1 MKKRLLAVLLA
12 CCMAAGMAGTVF
24 AADDGPDLSAPPAV
38 SEPAGPDPPADPAP
52 AAEEPAP
59 EPEQEPTQEP
69 AENPAEETPPEATP
83 APEPTAEP
91 EPTAAPTP
99 DPTPEPTAAPEV
111 TPEPTAEPA
120 PTEAPTAVPTAE
132 PAPAETVAP
141 ADPTQEPTM
150 TPAPAAE
157 TPAIT
162 PTPEPQPS
170 ETPEAAQPAADVA
183 ALALPEPTLAPVT
196 VNTVTLTET
205 IAADGCLTAV
215 VNGSADAQEGV
226 TYTWYRSKDK
236 TTWEV
241 VTPRKCSGDGWNID
255 PDAPQKL
262 NAALDACVASL
273 GASDRLYYKVEAN
286 TVTSAAV
293 QVPYY
298 IQLQNGG
305 FEAPTIQTSGTKIF
319 SYGGG
324 WDSGHEPSHFIQW
337 NANSG
342 TIAWKTTGISVRW
355 DEYDANHNPK
365 SDAVPQ
371 PYIEIVDGD
380 LTHRYD
386 HGDYWRGNDPYSA
399 YNIDKAHGGSQ
410 FAELNCEAYGALYQD
425 VLTAPGATLYWSLA
439 HRARSTKN
447 SDSMVLLIAPV
458 KVADTI
464 TEELSKY
471 VNGNVADALNKVI
484 TVDGEN
490 HTISEYIVKE
500 TPDSDG
506 IITDGNA
513 AWGVHSGT
521 YTVPAGQFVSRFFF
535 LAVVAGGNDKCE
547 GNLLDDVWFSTQPA
561 PPVAD
566 HANLTVRKTLA
577 GSLTDAQREV
587 VRQGLTFTVTRSD
600 GETVKVINGAD
611 MLVDTTDPAR
621 SSYTLSDLPVTSDDG
636 TVRYSYTVT
645 ETAHTAP
652 AGLLYLGSRTSLNGE
667 DWQTAGDPPTLADL
681 DLRQGTTVT
690 VDFENTY
697 ALQTGSL
704 RLTKAVA
711 DESQQAEADAVTNTF
726 TIATVP
732 IGTYTLTFDD
742 DTTETREQTAPGT
755 LEIELTGLHSVTVS
769 GLPVGAYT
777 VTETAHP
784 DLANYYCTTAETTA
798 AVQVPAGGVG
808 QATITNTYAPF
819 RSVTVTKRVTGGMA
833 DARRGFAFT
842 ATVDGAA
849 VTSASEYVTVDGGA
863 ALTAEG
869 FTIPHRGSV
878 TIGHLHPGQAFT
890 IREAAAAGYETTID
904 DGNTVTLGGDYTG
917 RVGDADTALTVFNNK
932 DGVPPTGLAQD
943 LAPAVWLVAAAL
955 ALAVLARRRREG
967 TR

>member
-12 CCMAAGMAGTVF
+12 CCMAAGMAGTAF

-38 SEPAGPDPPADPAP
+38 SEPAPDPPDDPAP
-52 AAEEPAP
+52 AAE

-69 AENPAEETPPEATP
+69 PENPAEETPQEETP
-83 APEPTAEP
+83 APDPTAEP
-91 EPTAAPTP
+91 EPTAAPE
-99 DPTPEPTAAPEV
+99 PTPEPTPET
-111 TPEPTAEPA
+111 TPEPPITTPAPTAEPTPA
-120 PTEAPTAVPTAE
+120 PTSEPTSDL
-132 PAPAETVAP
+132 APAATETP
-141 ADPTQEPTM
+141 AEPTQEPTA
-150 TPAPAAE
+150 APTAE
-157 TPAIT
+157 PPM
-162 PTPEPQPS
+162 PTPQPT
-170 ETPEAAQPAADVA
+170 ETPEAARSAADFA
-183 ALALPEPTLAPVT
+183 MLALPEPTLVPAA
-196 VNTVTLTET
+196 VNTVTLTES
-205 IAADGCLTAV
+205 IAADGCLTAA
-215 VNGSADAQEGV
+215 VNGSAAAQEGV
-226 TYTWYRSKDK
+226 TYTWSRSKNG
-236 TTWEV
+236 TNWEV

-255 PDAPQKL
+255 PNTPQKL
-262 NAALDACVASL
+262 NAALDACVAGL
-273 GASDRLYYKVEAN
+273 GASDRLYYKVEAAGAN
-286 TVTSAAV
+286 AVTSAAV

-305 FEAPTIQTSGTKIF
+305 FEAPAIQTSGTKIF

-342 TIAWKTTGISVRW
+342 TIVWKTTGTSVRW
-355 DEYDANHNPK
+355 DEYDENHVPK

-399 YNIDKAHGGSQ
+399 YKIDKAHGGSQ

-439 HRARSTKN
+439 HRARSIEN
-447 SDSMVLLIAPV
+447 ADSMVLLIAPV
-458 KVADTI
+458 KVAGAI
-464 TEELSKY
+464 TQELSKY
-471 VNGNVADALNKVI
+471 VNGNVAAALNTVI
-484 TVDGEN
+484 TVDGES

-506 IITDGNA
+506 IISDGNA

-535 LAVVAGGNDKCE
+535 LAVNAGGNDKCE

-577 GSLTDAQREV
+577 GSLTDAQRTAI
-587 VRQGLTFTVTRSD
+587 RQGLTFTVTRSD

-611 MLVDTTDPAR
+611 MLADAADPAR
-621 SSYTLSDLPVTSDDG
+621 TSYTLADLPVTSDDG
-636 TVRYSYTVT
+636 TIRYSYTVA

-652 AGLLYLGSRTSLNGE
+652 AGLVYLGSRTALNGE
-667 DWQTAGDPPTLADL
+667 DWQAAGDPPALADL
-681 DLRQGTTVT
+681 DLRQGTTT
-690 VDFENTY
+690 IADFENTY

-711 DESQQAEADAVTNTF
+711 DESQQTEADAVTNTF
-726 TIATVP
+726 VIATVP

-755 LEIELTGLHSVTVS
+755 LEIDLPGLHSVTVS

-784 DLANYYCTTAETTA
+784 DLENYYCTTVDTTA

-819 RSVTVTKRVTGGMA
+819 RTVTVTKRVTGGMA

-849 VTSASEYVTVDGGA
+849 VTKTSEYVTVDGGA
-863 ALTAEG
+863 ELTADG

-878 TIGHLHPGQAFT
+878 TIGHLRPGQAFAIHET
-890 IREAAAAGYETTID
+890 AAAGYETTID
-904 DGNTVTLGGDYTG
+904 DGSTVSLGGDYAGT
-917 RVGDADTALTVFNNK
+917 VGSADTALTVLNNK

-943 LAPAVWLVAAAL
+943 LAPAVWLVLAAL
-955 ALAVLARRRREG
+955 TLALTARRRRECD
-967 TR
+967 R